1 MDFPTPPADPYPEAS
16 SSADLRCNMAPA
28 KQHEATWDPQ
38 VSQLSDNFSEK
49 SGKTKNH
56 DLKIS
61 SKTISH
67 VLANAKRENAI
78 NL

>member
-1 MDFPTPPADPYPEAS
+1 M
-16 SSADLRCNMAPA
+16 
-28 KQHEATWDPQ
+28 QHGPGEATWDPL
-38 VSQLSDNFSEK
+38 SQLSDNFSEK

-56 DLKIS
+56 DLEIS

-67 VLANAKRENAI
+67 VLANAKRENTI